1 MNLSLKTRVATS
13 FILANVVVL
22 TLGLIV
28 FHFLDS
34 LNRNIE
40 KITSESNRVT
50 LLTDEIRMSAVSI
63 LKYQRRL
70 ITSKGPNDSIEKL
83 MGLCEGFTSQLQTL
97 DTLYQGVET
106 KQVIAKMLGY
116 VDSLLLLLKNK
127 QINSTNGGANGFGN
141 SLNSINQKDIAN
153 INSTGDLADKI
164 LEAFTE
170 FQDIQYFQSADRDK
184 KIKTIIKKTKRNMM
198 YTLIITFIGAML
210 LALVIPGTI
219 ALPFKKIN
227 DAIRELQN
235 CNFDVSIYYDRDD
248 EIGEISQ
255 EINKMIASLKKYE
268 ELRAD
273 RILVEGRKFDAL
285 ANTVKKHILVA
296 NAMGEL
302 IYMNNNLYSL
312 LQLQS
317 DDILN
322 KNIRDTLIPEPIIHV
337 YELAIKRRS
346 KIENEEIFI
355 SRNEHGL
362 LDGDELTAAAVASVS
377 SASASSSAMDSNGER
392 NSLQEIFRGY
402 ANVIPIRGKESSL
415 DYYLMILSEE
425 LFI

>member
-40 KITSESNRVT
+40 KITSESNRIT

-70 ITSKGPNDSIEKL
+70 ITNKQSSDSIEKL
-83 MGLCEGFTSQLQTL
+83 MALCEGFTSQLQTL

-127 QINSTNGGANGFGN
+127 Q
-141 SLNSINQKDIAN
+141 LNPTNQKDMAN

-184 KIKTIIKKTKRNMM
+184 KVKTIIKRTKRNMM

-219 ALPFKKIN
+219 ALPFKKIT

-248 EIGEISQ
+248 EIGEIAQ
-255 EINKMIASLKKYE
+255 EINKMIFSLKKYE
-268 ELRAD
+268 ELRTD

-322 KNIRDTLIPEPIIHV
+322 KNIRDTLIPEPIIHT

-355 SRNEHGL
+355 TRNEHSGI
-362 LDGDELTAAAVASVS
+362 
-377 SASASSSAMDSNGER
+377 GEDTIL
-392 NSLQEIFRGY
+392 NADNDKSSLQEVFKGY

>member
-28 FHFLDS
+28 FHFLDT

-40 KITSESNRVT
+40 KITSESNRIT

-70 ITSKGPNDSIEKL
+70 ITNKQPGDSTEKL
-83 MGLCEGFTSQLQTL
+83 IALCEGFTSQLQTL

-127 QINSTNGGANGFGN
+127 Q
-141 SLNSINQKDIAN
+141 LNPTNQKDVAN

-170 FQDIQYFQSADRDK
+170 FQDIQYFQNADRDK
-184 KIKTIIKKTKRNMM
+184 KIKTIIKRTKRNMM
-198 YTLIITFIGAML
+198 YTLIITFVGAML

-248 EIGEISQ
+248 EIGEIAQ
-255 EINKMIASLKKYE
+255 EINKMIFSLKKYE

-322 KNIRDTLIPEPIIHV
+322 KNIRDTLIPDPIVHT

-346 KIENEEIFI
+346 KIENEEILI
-355 SRNEHGL
+355 TRSEHSGI
-362 LDGDELTAAAVASVS
+362 
-377 SASASSSAMDSNGER
+377 GEEIIL
-392 NSLQEIFRGY
+392 SGEAEKSPQQEIFKGY

-425 LFI
+425 LFV